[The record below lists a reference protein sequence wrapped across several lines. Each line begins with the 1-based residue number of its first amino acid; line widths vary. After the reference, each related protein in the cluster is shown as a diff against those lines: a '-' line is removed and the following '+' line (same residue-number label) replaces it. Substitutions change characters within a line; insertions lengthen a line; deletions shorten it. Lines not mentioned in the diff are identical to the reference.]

1 MNYVWEVLLA
11 AENEKTKR
19 NEIRF
24 LPAKAPSPYV
34 EVSFAELNTT
44 SLENAQVEVNPLYR
58 FSDIFSELFSPDIT
72 EYQTLRGIFLD
83 TVMHYIAE
91 TDLLSGMHRQEFF
104 FWFLMEDIRKG
115 SFGEKS
121 ADAFALFETG
131 EQRMIVT
138 YLLGLYRSARY
149 KELFKGLIKGLYENA
164 IIYEG
169 RDRAEAIYLYI
180 GRKDTEKER
189 KKIHFLVDTFLPLSE
204 NVEIFYDKHF
214 GIMDVEET
222 MVTDML
228 LLI

>member
-11 AENEKTKR
+11 AESEKMER
-19 NEIRF
+19 SDIRF

-34 EVSFAELNTT
+34 EVSFEELNTT
-44 SLENAQVEVNPLYR
+44 SLETAQVEVNPLYR
-58 FSDIFSELFSPDIT
+58 FSGIFSELFSPDIM
-72 EYQTLRGIFLD
+72 EYQALRGIFLD
-83 TVMHYIAE
+83 IVMHYMAE

-104 FWFLMEDIRKG
+104 FWFLLEEIKKG
-115 SFGEKS
+115 FFGGKS
-121 ADAFALFETG
+121 ADAFALFEAE

-138 YLLGLYRSARY
+138 SMLGLYRSAHC

-169 RDRAEAIYLYI
+169 RDRAEAVYLYI
-180 GRKDTEKER
+180 GRKETEAER
-189 KKIHFLVDTFLPLSE
+189 KKIHFLADTFLPLNE

-214 GIMDVEET
+214 GIMDVDET